1 SLFDRI
7 RRTPLTDYKNIT
19 LSVQDK
25 IATLTLNRPEQLNAL
40 SPDLFAE
47 AVHALEGIALS
58 KDIGVVIL
66 AANGRAFCA
75 GADLKVFTKPDFTK
89 EQATEYTRNADRF
102 ATLLE
107 TMPQATIAKVH
118 GICFTGGLEVSLGC
132 DFMICADEARFA
144 DTHAKLGF
152 VPMWGLSQRLP
163 RRVGL
168 QRAREMS
175 FTAREYSGKEAV
187 EIGLALKSV
196 PLAELAACVQQ
207 LAGDILKTNARSVA
221 TYKKMYW
228 ESQNSFLKDGIQY
241 EIQRKYKNKS

>member
-1 SLFDRI
+1 M
-7 RRTPLTDYKNIT
+7 TDYKYIT
-19 LSVQDK
+19 LTQQDK

-47 AVHALEGIALS
+47 AVHALEGIAAS
-58 KDIGVVIL
+58 RDIGVVIL

-107 TMPQATIAKVH
+107 TMPQATIARVH

-132 DFMICADEARFA
+132 DFMIAAHEARFA

-163 RRVGL
+163 RRVGT
-168 QRAREMS
+168 QRAKEMS
-175 FTAREYSGKEAV
+175 FTAREYSGLEAV

-196 PLAELAACVQQ
+196 SLAELDACVLQ
-207 LAGDILKTNARSVA
+207 LAEDILKTNQRSVS

-228 ESQNSFLKDGIQY
+228 QAQNSFLADGIQY
-241 EIQRKYKNKS
+241 EITQGYRKKES

>member
-1 SLFDRI
+1 MA
-7 RRTPLTDYKNIT
+7 TDYKNIT
-19 LSVQDK
+19 VERDGR

-47 AVHALEGIALS
+47 AVDALENIAQS
-58 KDIGVVIL
+58 DDIGVVIL

-75 GADLKVFTKPDFTK
+75 GADLKVFTKPDFTR

-107 TMPQATIAKVH
+107 TMPQATIARIH
-118 GICFTGGLEVSLGC
+118 GICFTGGLEIALGC
-132 DFMICADEARFA
+132 DLLVCADEARFA

-168 QRAREMS
+168 QQAREMS
-175 FTAREYSGKEAV
+175 FTGREFSGPEAV
-187 EIGLALKSV
+187 AIGLALRSV
-196 PLAELAACVQQ
+196 PLADLDQSVRQ
-207 LAGDILKTNARSVA
+207 LADDILKSNARSVA
-221 TYKKMYW
+221 TYKKLYW
-228 ESQNSFLKDGIQY
+228 QSQNSFLRDGIQY
-241 EIQRKYKNKS
+241 EIDRGYRSKTQG